1 MRIRGPGFTGRVFG
15 MPSVGRRPDARF
27 GARVL
32 PPGFG
37 LPHSAVATDDT
48 AIRQPIYS
56 EAPKVMDTVL
66 ATRGW

>member
-1 MRIRGPGFTGRVFG
+1 